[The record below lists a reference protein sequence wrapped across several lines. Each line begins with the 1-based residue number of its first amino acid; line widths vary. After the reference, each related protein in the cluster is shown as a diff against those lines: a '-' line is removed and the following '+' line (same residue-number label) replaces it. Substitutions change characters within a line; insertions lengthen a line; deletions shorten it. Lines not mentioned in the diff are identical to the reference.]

1 MLDVS
6 QYTGSRKRHNF
17 ELVNFWQAEASEA
30 LRRVKLIY
38 EPEWNQLVVV
48 FLAEIVALTILLDP
62 LSRAPSPH

>member
-17 ELVNFWQAEASEA
+17 ELVEFWKAGSDEQ

-38 EPEWNQLVVV
+38 DIEASDASRP
-48 FLAEIVALTILLDP
+48 APALTA
-62 LSRAPSPH
+62 SSE

>member
-17 ELVNFWQAEASEA
+17 ELVEFWKAGSDEQ

-38 EPEWNQLVVV
+38 DIEAAAAADATQSSTT
-48 FLAEIVALTILLDP
+48 A
-62 LSRAPSPH
+62 